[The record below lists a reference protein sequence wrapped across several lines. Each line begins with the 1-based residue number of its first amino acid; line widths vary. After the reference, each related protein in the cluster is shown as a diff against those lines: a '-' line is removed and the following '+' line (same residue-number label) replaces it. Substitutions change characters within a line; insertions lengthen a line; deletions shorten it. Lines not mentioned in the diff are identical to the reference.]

1 MIKKILLLLFA
12 AILVLNCSPLHAQ
25 SITIDNS
32 EYRQKVLKYLASDY
46 FITEGVGIKRVYI
59 GQGQAQMLKSLGK
72 PLKTE
77 KPGILS
83 NDRNYYFK
91 LDNETDL
98 QVGVKDRLVQAIAFS
113 GPVSSQFTTVK
124 GARFAMSPYEILNL
138 YGRTAVDEQSLIYKK
153 LGVRFDFENSRLKII
168 RIFRPQK

>member
-1 MIKKILLLLFA
+1 MIKKTLLLLFA
-12 AILVLNCSPLHAQ
+12 ASLGLQSTTLHAQ

-32 EYRQKVLKYLASDY
+32 EYRQKVLQYLASDY
-46 FITEGVGIKRVYI
+46 FITEGVGIKRTYI
-59 GQGQAQMLKSLGK
+59 GQGQAQMLKALGK
-72 PLKTE
+72 PLKIE

-83 NDRNYYFK
+83 DDRYYYFK
-91 LDNETDL
+91 LDNETNL
-98 QVGVKDRLVQAIAFS
+98 QVGVKNKSVQAIAFS

-124 GARFAMSPYEILNL
+124 GARFAMSPHEILNL
-138 YGRTAVDEQSLIYKK
+138 YGRTAVDGQSLIYKK